1 MVITSPGPGEGKS
14 TVLVN
19 LGVVIAQAGKK
30 VILADCDLR
39 RPSLHEIFGV
49 SNDRGITTMVVDEEA
64 MKNPPLMQ
72 TGVENLFLLPSGPL
86 PPNPAELLAS
96 RRMEEIIR
104 RLTETVDMV
113 LFDAPPAVAVTDA
126 IVLASKVDGVLL
138 VISAGQ
144 TKKEMARRAKD
155 LLEKVNARIIGSVLN
170 NAQID
175 VSLQRYYIP

>member
-1 MVITSPGPGEGKS
+1 
-14 TVLVN
+14 
-19 LGVVIAQAGKK
+19 
-30 VILADCDLR
+30 
-39 RPSLHEIFGV
+39 
-49 SNDRGITTMVVDEEA
+49 
-64 MKNPPLMQ
+64 